1 MKTRLRGSERVIRR
15 SALVL
20 VALLLIAG
28 CGGSRRPSAKATST
42 ATIGTLVPGTRPT
55 GTAAFL
61 GPVRQV
67 RAGGITIG
75 YRQFGSGPPLL
86 LIAGE
91 SSSMVE
97 LGPFL
102 PRSLSR
108 HFRVTEF
115 DNRGVGYSSD
125 QPARPLTIE
134 LMADDS
140 AHLLDVLGIRKALV
154 VGWSTGG
161 EIALTLA
168 VRHPG
173 KVSALVTSG
182 GTAGGPTTVQPSAK
196 IEAAFR
202 SSGLSAA
209 GGLLGSLF
217 PAPAAVAYAAGLLTI
232 PPEKVS
238 RQISKRQ
245 AQAEI
250 RFARTNATYNGLT
263 GIRVP
268 ALITNGALDVMVP
281 PGNARLIARRI
292 PRARL
297 AIFAGAAHM
306 MMFQDMNRFVEL
318 VKELAGH
325 PLPRSGSMTVFSRSK
340 TPAITVATGLLS
352 RDSEPE
358 TPLIKGGTLTFI
370 TPLTFEHEKSKAS

>member
-1 MKTRLRGSERVIRR
+1 MKTRLRGSEHVIRR
-15 SALVL
+15 SALIL
-20 VALLLIAG
+20 FALLLIAG
-28 CGGSRRPSAKATST
+28 CGGSRHRGAKATST

-61 GPVRQV
+61 GPVRRV

-97 LGPFL
+97 WGPFL
-102 PRSLSR
+102 PRSLGR

-140 AHLLDVLGIRKALV
+140 AHLLGALGIRKALV

-196 IEAAFR
+196 TEASFR

-209 GGLLGSLF
+209 GGLLDSLF
-217 PAPAAVAYAAGLLTI
+217 PAPARAAAVAYAAGLLTI
-232 PPEKVS
+232 PPEQVS

-250 RFARTNATYNGLT
+250 RFARTNNTYNGLT

-292 PRARL
+292 PHARL
-297 AIFAGAAHM
+297 VIFAGAAHM
-306 MMFQDMNRFVEL
+306 MMFQDMNRFVGL
-318 VKELAGH
+318 VEQ
-325 PLPRSGSMTVFSRSK
+325 
-340 TPAITVATGLLS
+340 VATLK
-352 RDSEPE
+352 R
-358 TPLIKGGTLTFI
+358 
-370 TPLTFEHEKSKAS
+370 

>member
-1 MKTRLRGSERVIRR
+1 MKARPLRSLLVACLA
-15 SALVL
+15 ALVL

-28 CGGSRRPSAKATST
+28 CGDSRHRGAKATST
-42 ATIGTLVPGTRPT
+42 AAIGKPVPGTRPT

-61 GPVRQV
+61 GPVRRV

-86 LIAGE
+86 LIAGQ

-97 LGPFL
+97 WGPFL

-108 HFRVTEF
+108 NFRVTEF

-140 AHLLDVLGIRKALV
+140 AHLLDALGIHKAIV

-161 EIALTLA
+161 EIALTMA

-173 KVSALVTSG
+173 KLSALVTSG

-196 IEAAFR
+196 AEAAFR
-202 SSGLSAA
+202 SRSSSGL

-217 PAPAAVAYAAGLLTI
+217 PASARPAMLAYFAGLLAM
-232 PPEKVS
+232 PPETVS
-238 RQISKRQ
+238 SQISRRQ
-245 AQAEI
+245 EQAEV
-250 RFARTNATYNGLT
+250 RYARTNATYNGLPR
-263 GIRVP
+263 IRVP
-268 ALITNGALDVMVP
+268 ALITGGALDGMVP

-292 PRARL
+292 PHARL
-297 AIFAGAAHM
+297 VIFAGAAHM
-306 MMFQDMNRFVEL
+306 MMFQDMDRFVRL
-318 VKELAGH
+318 VEKLA
-325 PLPRSGSMTVFSRSK
+325 
-340 TPAITVATGLLS
+340 ATTTS
-352 RDSEPE
+352 
-358 TPLIKGGTLTFI
+358 
-370 TPLTFEHEKSKAS
+370 

>member
-1 MKTRLRGSERVIRR
+1 MKTRLRGSEQVIRG

-28 CGGSRRPSAKATST
+28 CGASRRPSAKTTST
-42 ATIGTLVPGTRPT
+42 ATIGKQVPGTRPA

-61 GPVRQV
+61 GPVRRV
-67 RAGGITIG
+67 RAGGISIG

-97 LGPFL
+97 WGPFL
-102 PRSLSR
+102 PRRLSK
-108 HFRVTEF
+108 HFRVTMF

-140 AHLLDVLGIRKALV
+140 AHLLGALGIRRTIV

-168 VRHPG
+168 VRHPD
-173 KVSALVTSG
+173 KLSALVTSG

-196 IEAAFR
+196 TERAFR

-209 GGLLGSLF
+209 GGLLDSLF
-217 PAPAAVAYAAGLLTI
+217 PASARAAAVAYAAGLLTI
-232 PPEKVS
+232 PPEKIS

-250 RFARTNATYNGLT
+250 RFARTNATYNALPR
-263 GIRVP
+263 IEVP
-268 ALITNGALDVMVP
+268 TLVTNGALDGLVP
-281 PGNARLIARRI
+281 PTNARLIARRI
-292 PRARL
+292 PRSRL
-297 AIFAGAAHM
+297 VIFADAAHM
-306 MMFQDMNRFVEL
+306 MMFQDMDRFVGL
-318 VKELAGH
+318 VEKLAARPG
-325 PLPRSGSMTVFSRSK
+325 R
-340 TPAITVATGLLS
+340 
-352 RDSEPE
+352 
-358 TPLIKGGTLTFI
+358 
-370 TPLTFEHEKSKAS
+370 

>member
-1 MKTRLRGSERVIRR
+1 M
-15 SALVL
+15 
-20 VALLLIAG
+20 
-28 CGGSRRPSAKATST
+28 
-42 ATIGTLVPGTRPT
+42 PGTRPT

-173 KVSALVTSG
+173 KVSALAIATSSPSSPAVRSLARSSRNNAAAKLRAGSRTTGASEGKPSATSG
-182 GTAGGPTTVQPSAK
+182 GASNR
-196 IEAAFR
+196 R
-202 SSGLSAA
+202 S
-209 GGLLGSLF
+209 
-217 PAPAAVAYAAGLLTI
+217 I
-232 PPEKVS
+232 H
-238 RQISKRQ
+238 
-245 AQAEI
+245 AE
-250 RFARTNATYNGLT
+250 
-263 GIRVP
+263 
-268 ALITNGALDVMVP
+268 
-281 PGNARLIARRI
+281 
-292 PRARL
+292 
-297 AIFAGAAHM
+297 
-306 MMFQDMNRFVEL
+306 
-318 VKELAGH
+318 
-325 PLPRSGSMTVFSRSK
+325 
-340 TPAITVATGLLS
+340 
-352 RDSEPE
+352 
-358 TPLIKGGTLTFI
+358 
-370 TPLTFEHEKSKAS
+370 

>member
-1 MKTRLRGSERVIRR
+1 MRPSLLLLG
-15 SALVL
+15 ALLVL
-20 VALLLIAG
+20 AG
-28 CGGSRRPSAKATST
+28 CGGAQPRSAKTTST
-42 ATIGTLVPGTRPT
+42 ATIGKLVPGTRPA

-97 LGPFL
+97 WGPFL
-102 PRSLSR
+102 PRRLSR
-108 HFRVTEF
+108 RFRVTMF

-125 QPARPLTIE
+125 QPARQLTIE

-140 AHLLDVLGIRKALV
+140 AHLLDALGIRKALV

-161 EIALTLA
+161 EIALTMA

-182 GTAGGPTTVQPSAK
+182 GTAGGPTAVQPSAK
-196 IEAAFR
+196 TEAAFR

-209 GGLLGSLF
+209 GGLLDSLF
-217 PAPAAVAYAAGLLTI
+217 PASAHGAALAYAAGLLAI

-238 RQISKRQ
+238 RQISQRQ

-250 RFARTNATYNGLT
+250 RFARTNATYDGLPR
-263 GIRVP
+263 ISVP
-268 ALITNGALDVMVP
+268 TLVTNGALDGLVP
-281 PGNARLIARRI
+281 PANARLIARRI
-292 PRARL
+292 PHAQL

-306 MMFQDMNRFVEL
+306 MMFQDMGRFVGL
-318 VKELAGH
+318 VEKLA
-325 PLPRSGSMTVFSRSK
+325 
-340 TPAITVATGLLS
+340 AATG
-352 RDSEPE
+352 
-358 TPLIKGGTLTFI
+358 
-370 TPLTFEHEKSKAS
+370 